1 MNIFTYSK
9 KKIFFQ
15 TFIYTIEKKKR
26 FVYKKMTSDINE
38 IRKKALGLSSRDRA
52 LLIRQLLESLE
63 EGEEEDKAEELWI
76 EETKLR
82 YDLYKQGKTSERPA
96 NQVLKNAKSKLK

>member
-1 MNIFTYSK
+1 
-9 KKIFFQ
+9 
-15 TFIYTIEKKKR
+15 
-26 FVYKKMTSDINE
+26 MTSDINE